1 MHSVSRH
8 DDPVTRATQWAI
20 WLPLLF
26 LGVFFL
32 LPLATI
38 TERFFSWSAVANVI
52 RDSDTWEVA
61 GFTTW
66 QACLSTVASLAI
78 GLPATW
84 ALSRWSFHGARL
96 LRGLLTAPFVLPSV
110 VVGAA
115 VLTTLPE
122 SANRGLHAI
131 VWAHVVFNVSVVVRV
146 VGPRWA
152 QLDARFVDAAHTLG
166 ASPWQVWRHIT
177 WPQLAGSTRT
187 ASLIVFIFCFTSF
200 GVVAIVGGVTRRTIE
215 VEIFTQAVSLGDT
228 STAVVLSG
236 IQIVVIAV
244 VSWATHP
251 GRTVVNGDITSPQT
265 ATSAL
270 LSTKPRLRWAVVT
283 TATTAAVVVS
293 LPLLTTLWSSFVVD
307 GSWTMSSW
315 RALTESEL
323 PSLSVSTWD
332 VVSMSVAIAVI
343 AVIVAVPLALV
354 CATYLTRSQS
364 RGRPWVARIVSL
376 PVVVSAVTV
385 GLGMIITFD
394 ASPIDW
400 RSHWQLIPLVH
411 AVVALPLAVGILAP
425 TLGSV
430 PIALRQAAA
439 TLGASPWRVWWHIDA
454 RLARGA
460 LARATGVT
468 AAVSL
473 GEFGAT
479 SFLSR
484 SDSTTLPIAISQL
497 LGRPG
502 DAPQQAGIALTA
514 LMIVLTIGVM
524 SRA

>member
-1 MHSVSRH
+1 MRSASRC
-8 DDPVTRATQWAI
+8 DDPVTRAAQWAL

-26 LGVFFL
+26 LGIFFL

-38 TERFFSWSAVANVI
+38 TERFFSWSAVTSVVEDA
-52 RDSDTWEVA
+52 DTWEVA
-61 GFTTW
+61 AFTTW
-66 QACLSTVASLAI
+66 QAFLSTAASLVI

-84 ALSRWSFHGARL
+84 ALSRWSFRGARL

-122 SANRGLHAI
+122 SSNRGLHAI
-131 VWAHVVFNVSVVVRV
+131 VWAHVVFNVSVVIRV

-152 QLDARFVDAAHTLG
+152 QLDARLVDAAHTLG
-166 ASPWQVWRHIT
+166 ATPRKVWRHIT
-177 WPQLAGSTRT
+177 WPLLAGPIRT

-236 IQIVVIAV
+236 IQVLVIAV
-244 VSWATHP
+244 VSWATRP
-251 GRTVVNGDITSPQT
+251 GRALVDGDFAHPQT
-265 ATSAL
+265 TTSAP

-283 TATTAAVVVS
+283 TAAFAAIVVS
-293 LPLLTTLWSSFVVD
+293 LPLLTTVWSSFVVD
-307 GSWTMSSW
+307 GSWTMSAW
-315 RALTESEL
+315 RTLSEPAL
-323 PSLSVSTWD
+323 PSLTVSTWD
-332 VVSMSVAIAVI
+332 VVSISVAIAGI
-343 AVIVAVPLALV
+343 AVLVTVPLALV

-364 RGRPWVARIVSL
+364 QWRPWVARIVSL

-400 RSHWQLIPLVH
+400 RGRWQLIPLVH

-425 TLGSV
+425 TIGAV
-430 PIALRQAAA
+430 PHALRQAAA

-454 RLARGA
+454 RLARTA

-502 DAPQQAGIALTA
+502 DAPQQAGVALTA
-514 LMIVLTIGVM
+514 LMIVLTVGVM